1 MKTEDW
7 IKNFERNLPEG
18 FPVVAMGWPE
28 AEYGICHENY
38 INYCSDAVN
47 ETPDGESVPPLPT
60 FEEWKQ
66 KERSMIP
73 DDLGFSTNCCDTCGS
88 FPGTKY
94 AATAMPS
101 DHTDKDY
108 VALSVCEDCAQY
120 IANGETPIDC
130 ED

>member
-1 MKTEDW
+1 
-7 IKNFERNLPEG
+7 
-18 FPVVAMGWPE
+18 MGWPD
-28 AEYGICHENY
+28 AMYGIYHERY
-38 INYCSDAVN
+38 IYHCSDTVSD
-47 ETPDGESVPPLPT
+47 TPDGESVPLLPT

-88 FPGTKY
+88 LPGIRY

-101 DHTDKDY
+101 DLADKDY
-108 VALSVCEDCAQY
+108 VALTVCEDCVLY